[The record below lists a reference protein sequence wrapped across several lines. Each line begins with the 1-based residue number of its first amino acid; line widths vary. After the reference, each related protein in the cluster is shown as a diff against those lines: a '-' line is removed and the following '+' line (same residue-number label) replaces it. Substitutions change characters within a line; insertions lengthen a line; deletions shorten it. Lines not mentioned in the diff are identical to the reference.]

1 MQKIALI
8 CLALSPFSSALAA
21 DGFSGLYAGI
31 HAGYVDAD
39 ADGKEYING
48 APSGW
53 THKLSPEGGLIG
65 GFLGFNKVLENNVLL
80 GIEAD
85 YEFRDATDKNAEKFN
100 GVTDNDFTSKARME
114 DAATLRARLGYVFND
129 NKTLTYITAGYATA
143 KVKTTYKVVPTA
155 ETDSNTK
162 WHDGWTLGA
171 GAEHF
176 FTDRIA
182 ARAEYRYADYGNEKS
197 NIDLPGY
204 GRYRQ
209 SLEDEQSIRVGVMYH
224 F

>member
-1 MQKIALI
+1 MKKIALF
-8 CLALSPFSSALAA
+8 CLALAPISSALAA

-48 APSGW
+48 TPSGW
-53 THKLSPEGGLIG
+53 THKLSPDGGLIG

-85 YEFRDATDKNAEKFN
+85 YEFRDATDKSAEKFN
-100 GVTDNDFTSKARME
+100 GVTDNNFTSKARLE

-129 NKTLTYITAGYATA
+129 NKTLAYVTAGYATA

-155 ETDSNTK
+155 QTDSNTK
-162 WHDGWTLGA
+162 WHDGWVLGA

-176 FTDRIA
+176 FTDKIA
-182 ARAEYRYADYGNEKS
+182 AKAEYRYADYGNEKS

-209 SLEDEQSIRVGVMYH
+209 SLEDEQSIRIGVMYH

>member
-21 DGFSGLYAGI
+21 DGFSGLYAEI

-85 YEFRDATDKNAEKFN
+85 YEFRDATDKSAEKFN

-129 NKTLTYITAGYATA
+129 NKTLAYITAGYVTA
-143 KVKTTYKVVPTA
+143 KVKTTYKDA
-155 ETDSNTK
+155 FGRTDSNTK
-162 WHDGWTLGA
+162 WHDGWTLGV

-176 FTDRIA
+176 FTENIA
-182 ARAEYRYADYGNEKS
+182 ARAEYRYADYGDEKS

>member
-8 CLALSPFSSALAA
+8 CLALAPFSNALAA
-21 DGFSGLYAGI
+21 EGFSGLYAGI
-31 HAGYVDAD
+31 HAGYVDVD
-39 ADGKEYING
+39 ADGKEYFNG

-53 THKLSPEGGLIG
+53 AHDLSPDGGLIG

-100 GVTDNDFTSKARME
+100 GVTDNGFTSKARME
-114 DAATLRARLGYVFND
+114 DAASLRARLGYVFND
-129 NKTLTYITAGYATA
+129 SRTLAYVTAGYATA
-143 KVKTTYKVVPTA
+143 KVKTTYKNFLGN
-155 ETDSNTK
+155 TDSNTK
-162 WHDGWTLGA
+162 WHDGWVLGA

-176 FTDRIA
+176 FTDNIA
-182 ARAEYRYADYGNEKS
+182 ARAEYRYADYGDEKS

-204 GRYRQ
+204 ARYRQ
-209 SLEDEQSIRVGVMYH
+209 NLEDEQSIRVGVIYH

>member
-65 GFLGFNKVLENNVLL
+65 GFLGLNKVLENNVLL

-129 NKTLTYITAGYATA
+129 NKTLAYITAGYANA
-143 KVKTTYKVVPTA
+143 KVKTTYKDA
-155 ETDSNTK
+155 FGRTDSNTK
-162 WHDGWTLGA
+162 WHDGWTLGV

-176 FTDRIA
+176 FTENIA
-182 ARAEYRYADYGNEKS
+182 ARAEYRYADYGDEKS

-209 SLEDEQSIRVGVMYH
+209 SLEDEQSIRVGMMYH

>member
-1 MQKIALI
+1 MKKIALF
-8 CLALSPFSSALAA
+8 CLALAPITSALAD

-53 THKLSPEGGLIG
+53 AHKLSPDGGLIG

-100 GVTDNDFTSKARME
+100 GVTDNDFTAKARME

-129 NKTLTYITAGYATA
+129 SRTLAYVTAGYATA
-143 KVKTTYKVVPTA
+143 KVKTTYKVEPTA
-155 ETDSNTK
+155 ASDSNTK
-162 WHDGWTLGA
+162 WHDGWTLGV

-176 FTDRIA
+176 FTNRIA
-182 ARAEYRYADYGNEKS
+182 TRAEYRYADYGNEKS
-197 NIDLPGY
+197 NINLPGY

>member
-65 GFLGFNKVLENNVLL
+65 GFLGLNKVLENNVLL

-129 NKTLTYITAGYATA
+129 NKTLAYITAGYATA
-143 KVKTTYKVVPTA
+143 KVKTTYKDA
-155 ETDSNTK
+155 FARTDSNTK
-162 WHDGWTLGA
+162 WHDGWTLGV

-176 FTDRIA
+176 FTENIA
-182 ARAEYRYADYGNEKS
+182 ARAEYRYADYGDEKS

-209 SLEDEQSIRVGVMYH
+209 SLEDEQSIRVGMMYH